1 MKNSI
6 TRFTG
11 RVEYFAK
18 YRPGYPEQ
26 VIGALEKNIGFD
38 TSKDI
43 ADIGCGTGILSKL
56 FLSNG
61 NLVFGVE
68 PNDEMR
74 SEAERQLGKFLN
86 FISVNGTAENTCLAT
101 NSADMITVGNA
112 FHWFDPKKTKKEF
125 KRVLRKGGH
134 VVILWN
140 ERKNSSPFMK
150 ALDSILKPL
159 NLLHEEMERDL
170 SDKNFLKSFFGEEK
184 IHTGTFPNFQMLDLN
199 GLKGRVQ
206 SISYVP
212 EEGDEHKKVMKDIK
226 DLFDKFNNGGQVKI
240 EYVTKVFYGNLT

>member
-38 TSKDI
+38 ASKDI
-43 ADIGCGTGILSKL
+43 ADIACGTGILSRL

-74 SEAERQLGKFLN
+74 AEAEKSLGKFLN
-86 FISVNGTAENTCLAT
+86 FISVSGTAENTTLAT
-101 NSADMITVGNA
+101 NSADVITVGNA
-112 FHWFDPKKTKKEF
+112 FHWFDLKKARKEF

-140 ERKNSSPFMK
+140 ERKNTSPFMK
-150 ALDSILKPL
+150 ALDAVLKPL
-159 NLLHEEMERDL
+159 NEEHDELEQNL
-170 SDKNFLKSFFGEEK
+170 SDKDFLKSFFGEER
-184 IHTGTFPNFQMLDLN
+184 IHSNTFPNFQMLDLN

-212 EEGDEHKKVMKDIK
+212 ESGDEHKNVMKEIK
-226 DLFDKFNNGGQVKI
+226 DLYDKFNNGGQVKI
-240 EYVTKVFYGNLT
+240 EYVTKVYYGNLI

>member
-38 TSKDI
+38 TSKDV
-43 ADIGCGTGILSKL
+43 ADIGCGTGILSRL

-74 SEAERQLGKFLN
+74 AEAEKQLGRFLN
-86 FISVNGTAENTCLAT
+86 FISINGTAENTALAT
-101 NSADMITVGNA
+101 NSADVITVGNA
-112 FHWFDPKKTKKEF
+112 FHWFDLKKTRKEF
-125 KRVLRKGGH
+125 KRILRKGGH

-140 ERKNSSPFMK
+140 DRKNSSPFMK
-150 ALDSILKPL
+150 ALDAILKPL
-159 NLLHEEMERDL
+159 NKEHEELEQNL
-170 SDKNFLKSFFGEEK
+170 SDKDFLNSFFGEEK
-184 IHTGTFPNFQMLDLN
+184 IHSSSFPNFQTLDLN

-212 EEGDEHKKVMKDIK
+212 ESGDEHKKIMNGIK

-240 EYVTKVFYGNLT
+240 EYLTKVFYGNLI